1 MTPLGIFRHPNL
13 SSNEVKERDAP
24 VVERSISRPF
34 AIRRVQFYTP
44 LVRCF
49 GHDGGSIDGTCT
61 LLAPAILSDSNLLQ
75 GVRFFFEQA
84 ADRPWVSLV
93 EILLIGS
100 VVYAVLRSLE
110 GTRGARLIRAV
121 LTILVV
127 SFAVVWLIAER
138 FELDRVN
145 AIYPYFILAVFLVSL
160 VAFQSDLRRALLQLG
175 EGRLFQ
181 RLLGGSAE
189 MIDAV
194 VTAVDRLAHKRIGAL
209 IAIERSDES
218 AAIVESGVRLDA
230 VVTPELLET
239 IFWPGSALHD
249 LGVLISQTRVRAAGC
264 QFPLTESPDL
274 ERTLGSRHRAA
285 MGMSEETDAVVI
297 VVSEE
302 TGTISVAMQGRLRR
316 GLTPDSLRELLVRE
330 LGADAD
336 EVRARQAV
344 EETEA
349 SPAVEGESAQTA
361 VVPAKEDHRDPTAA
375 ATGENKADGADQA
388 A

>member
-1 MTPLGIFRHPNL
+1 L
-13 SSNEVKERDAP
+13 A
-24 VVERSISRPF
+24 
-34 AIRRVQFYTP
+34 
-44 LVRCF
+44 
-49 GHDGGSIDGTCT
+49 
-61 LLAPAILSDSNLLQ
+61 APAILSDSDLLQ

-84 ADRPWVSLV
+84 ADRPWVSLI
-93 EILLIGS
+93 EILLIGG
-100 VVYAVLRSLE
+100 VVYAILRSLE

-138 FELDRVN
+138 FQLDRVN

-160 VAFQSDLRRALLQLG
+160 VAFQSDLRRSMLRLG

-181 RLLGGSAE
+181 RLLGGSTE
-189 MIDAV
+189 TIDAV
-194 VTAVDRLAHKRIGAL
+194 VTAVEHLAQKHIGAL

-218 AAIVESGVRLDA
+218 AAIAESGVQLDA
-230 VVTPELLET
+230 VVTAELLET

-264 QFPLTESPDL
+264 QFPLTESVDL

-285 MGMSEETDAVVI
+285 MGMSEETDALVV

-302 TGTISVAMQGRLRR
+302 TGAVSVAIQGRLRR
-316 GLTPDSLRELLVRE
+316 GLTVDVLRELLVSE

-336 EVRARQAV
+336 EVRTGEAT
-344 EETEA
+344 EDTEA
-349 SPAVEGESAQTA
+349 SPAAEGESAEPQVVPGGNKPHDLSPA
-361 VVPAKEDHRDPTAA
+361 VVEEEKP
-375 ATGENKADGADQA
+375 DGADQA

>member
-1 MTPLGIFRHPNL
+1 M
-13 SSNEVKERDAP
+13 
-24 VVERSISRPF
+24 
-34 AIRRVQFYTP
+34 
-44 LVRCF
+44 
-49 GHDGGSIDGTCT
+49 
-61 LLAPAILSDSNLLQ
+61 LAPAILSDSDLLQ
-75 GVRFFFEQA
+75 GVRFFFEQV
-84 ADRPWVSLV
+84 ADRPWVSLI
-93 EILLIGS
+93 EILLIGG
-100 VVYAVLRSLE
+100 VVYAILRSLE

-160 VAFQSDLRRALLQLG
+160 IAFQSDLRRALLQLG

-189 MIDAV
+189 TIDAV

-218 AAIVESGVRLDA
+218 AAIAESGVPLDA
-230 VVTPELLET
+230 AVTSELLET

-264 QFPLTESPDL
+264 QFPLTESVDL

-285 MGMSEETDAVVI
+285 IGMSEETDAVVI
-297 VVSEE
+297 IVSEE

-316 GLTPDSLRELLVRE
+316 GLTPESLRELLVRE
-330 LGADAD
+330 LGADA
-336 EVRARQAV
+336 ELFLPK
-344 EETEA
+344 ETEEEA
-349 SPAVEGESAQTA
+349 GAPPALDEEPTPAPAKANAGEPPELTAAPAGES
-361 VVPAKEDHRDPTAA
+361 
-375 ATGENKADGADQA
+375 KADGADQA